1 MENWTPLE
9 WARYYTRHG
18 LCVIPSIDGKPKVDW
33 KQYQT
38 EPPAE
43 TQVEAWF
50 KGESFRKLQIYVV
63 CGRVSG
69 VVVLDC
75 DSEQAEEFWREL
87 LGADVLDATAR
98 SLSGSGRGHHYWF
111 LLGEQDQPGRAAH
124 RGDMKWDLRGE
135 GGGVVVPPS
144 PHRTGGNYVWEVPLD
159 EMKPWPYPDIPG
171 KGNSS
176 IEGEAS
182 QSNSLA
188 WLLQNP
194 GEGGRNNWVTSV
206 LGHYAKNL
214 PFEDGFRAT
223 SELVWSI
230 VNGLPSDHAYERD
243 EFERTVDSVWGT
255 ERQKWDKGEQPT
267 DRTGYLSS
275 GGNQLY
281 ALCREKS
288 GGEQLTRYS
297 NFDIKAGSMVEDF
310 DGKVTYLV
318 DVTLGLED
326 GDVEKKGVV
335 LPGERLGSN
344 DQLSKWMAGHRMT
357 CVSPRGDVG
366 QTIPKATRLQMY
378 LEAQSPK
385 VKRSA
390 PWMGWFDD
398 PILGSRYITEDGI
411 IDSTG
416 AVSAEKVGLVPD
428 PRKRGV
434 ESEWAY
440 GFGDH
445 AQASAALRELLTFH
459 DPAACSVFG
468 AIWALAPIKGA
479 VMNVSSLFPHTAII
493 APSEAGKTN
502 GYFDLMLQANGR
514 LSVGGTYTPASLR
527 DDLARHR
534 GGFVWI
540 DDPANIDDLG
550 DLLRAAAGE
559 GVHSRKGGQNWSDTI
574 HTHLVAPIVL
584 SAEGLEMLKER
595 AMADRT
601 IELMVPSPVGR
612 VSRYGDVPQ
621 WDDIV
626 TFMNTVGHMSRFAGT
641 YVQRAFMWLE
651 SIGGEAGLRQMLLA
665 LRVGSGRQAEKL
677 ALVRVGARCLQYIC
691 GPKWT
696 TVDIDGYVA
705 GGGDPVEIVET
716 VDAWAIGELSQMSA
730 GPYLI
735 SVVMP
740 TFLAAKGYVPGY
752 RSAPHEPMF
761 LARDG
766 QLRVNVPALA
776 QWWLSHSRSRSDRD
790 RAQQLGSPKALK
802 AEAQSM
808 EWTQATPIKGKR
820 YSSVDINT
828 SLRVLEEAGYSMAE
842 ALEHAEENT

>member
-9 WARYYTRHG
+9 WARYYTRQG
-18 LCVIPSIDGKPKVDW
+18 LVVIPSMDGVPRVDW
-33 KQYQT
+33 KAFQT
-38 EPPAE
+38 EPPTE
-43 TQVEAWF
+43 QQVEGWF

-63 CGRVSG
+63 CGRASN
-69 VVVLDC
+69 VVVVDC
-75 DSEQAEEFWREL
+75 DSEPADHFWREL
-87 LGADVLDATAR
+87 LGADVLDSTAR

-111 LLGEQDQPGRAAH
+111 RLGEEEQGGRAAH
-124 RGDMKWDLRGE
+124 RGDMKWDLRAT

-144 PHRTGGNYVWEVPLD
+144 PHRSGGTYVWEVPL
-159 EMKPWPYPDIPG
+159 EHMLPWSYPEIPG

-176 IEGEAS
+176 VEGESS

-194 GEGGRNNWVTSV
+194 GEGGRNNWVTST

-223 SELVWSI
+223 AELVWQQVSS
-230 VNGLPSDHAYERD
+230 LDSDHPYERE

-255 ERQKWDKGEQPT
+255 ERQKWEKGDEPT
-267 DRTGYLSS
+267 DKTGYLSS

-281 ALCREKS
+281 TLCREKG
-288 GGEQLTRYS
+288 GGEQLVRYS
-297 NFDIKAGSMVEDF
+297 NFDIVADSMIEDA
-310 DGKVTYLV
+310 DGRVTYLV

-326 GDVEKKGVV
+326 GDITKEGIV

-344 DQLSKWMAGHRMT
+344 DQLSKWMASHRMVI
-357 CVSPRGDVG
+357 VSPRGDVG
-366 QTIPKATRLQMY
+366 HTISRATRLQMY
-378 LEAQSPK
+378 LESQSPK

-390 PWMGWFDD
+390 PWMGWYDD
-398 PILGSRYITEDGI
+398 PDMGPRYVTEQGI
-411 IDSTG
+411 IDASG
-416 AVSAEKVGLVPD
+416 PISVDKVGLVPD
-428 PRKRGV
+428 PRKRSA
-434 ESEWAY
+434 ETQWEY
-440 GFGDH
+440 GFSRH
-445 AQASAALRELLTFH
+445 SEASAALRELMTFH

-468 AIWALAPIKGA
+468 SIWALAPIKGA

-534 GGFVWI
+534 GGFVWV

-559 GVHSRKGGQNWSDTI
+559 GVHSRKGGTNWSETI
-574 HTHLVAPIVL
+574 QTHLVAPIVL

-601 IELMVPSPVGR
+601 VELMVPSPVSR
-612 VSRYGDVPQ
+612 RSRYGDAPQ

-641 YVQRAFMWLE
+641 YVQRAFMWLD
-651 SIGGEAGLRQMLLA
+651 SIGGEPGLRQMLLQ
-665 LRVGSGRQAEKL
+665 LRLGSGRQAEKL
-677 ALVRVGARCLQYIC
+677 AMVRVGARCLQFIMDEQ
-691 GPKWT
+691 WV
-696 TVDIDGYVA
+696 TVDIDGYPA
-705 GGGDPVEIVET
+705 GGGDPIDVIEI
-716 VDAWAIGELSQMSA
+716 VDAWAHGQLAQLQS
-730 GPYLI
+730 GPYLVA
-735 SVVMP
+735 VVIP
-740 TFLAAKGYVPGY
+740 TFLASKGFVPGY
-752 RSAPHEPMF
+752 RSVPHEPLF
-761 LARDG
+761 LDTDG
-766 QLRVNVPALA
+766 RLRVNVQALA
-776 QWWLSHSRSRSDRD
+776 QWWLQHSRSRSDRD

-808 EWTQATPIKGKR
+808 EWVSGNPIKGKR
-820 YSSVDINT
+820 YAIVDSSTTD
-828 SLRVLEEAGYSMAE
+828 RVLEEAGYSLAE
-842 ALEHAEENT
+842 ALAHAEENT